1 MKNKSKIISAS
12 LSLMTSM
19 SAVAGLGGLNV
30 QSNLGEPFS
39 ASIVVTGN
47 EAKAVLQS
55 GSVNVMGGNIHG
67 TVVPQGNG
75 NAVIRLR
82 SNSVVNDPIVNFV
95 VSAGNQT
102 RQYTAMV
109 NPAHYRPADA
119 VQRTRRAPATRL
131 KPIAQK
137 PAATAVDTVD
147 TIEAD
152 APHNPTSTMQKTSP
166 RPRYYRVQHG
176 ESVSSIA
183 ARYRPRGMSVQR
195 AIRALIAANPRAFHH
210 GRMYRNVTLY
220 IPSAAQWHAYANTS
234 SERRR
239 AAHRLAAQR
248 PSAPVENTVNQVEN
262 NQHAPTVETPA
273 APQPANTVPVETQAK
288 PVNNATE
295 QQAEPVTQTP
305 ESAPVEPSAPVKQEA
320 PVVTPASEVQAA
332 SNVPG
337 EMVAASDF
345 AAASETSAPAVE
357 EVAPPPAPPAV
368 ETPPPAPVEEEGM
381 DLMQMGLI
389 GGAAALAL
397 GGAAY
402 ALSRRRKPNESGRD
416 ESEDEFEESEEE
428 FEGSAPQEM
437 WVNEE
442 FTLPEDDTYEDSST
456 KSASVHSQITNDEFS
471 LDTFEPEIDV
481 TKPNAVADDEWLVDS
496 QEAQTSSTAH
506 DDFFD
511 ESLFAADTIA
521 PIAPVVDEEVHVAE
535 PAPVAPATV
544 EEESSD
550 DLDWLSEQFGG
561 NETVE
566 EAPVEEAPVEEAS
579 VVEETSF
586 DDFDT
591 DIKPAAEVAESAD
604 TFDLDTPAEE
614 DFAADF
620 ADNVIETPAAVEEP
634 LDFSVLDQTEESFST
649 DLPEVAHDDAL
660 EFDLPSGD
668 ASLDV
673 GVDHSATQFAD
684 LGESHADNTV
694 DLAMDMGFD
703 DLDIAEAPAAP
714 EVPAATPATEADFF
728 TDDLTI
734 DTPAVEPAKD
744 VSALDSVD
752 VETPAVQDA
761 GFVSEAVGMTAPL
774 EAKLEL
780 AKMYLE
786 IDDAVAARETLRELV
801 EESTGDLQQQAQ
813 QLLSELGG

>member
-152 APHNPTSTMQKTSP
+152 APHNPTSAMQKTSP

-239 AAHRLAAQR
+239 ATHRLAAQR
-248 PSAPVENTVNQVEN
+248 PSAPVENTTAQVEN
-262 NQHAPTVETPA
+262 NQPAPTVETPP
-273 APQPANTVPVETQAK
+273 APPPANPVPVETQAK

-295 QQAEPVTQTP
+295 QQAAPVTQTP
-305 ESAPVEPSAPVKQEA
+305 EPAPVEPSVPVKQEA
-320 PVVTPASEVQAA
+320 PVVAPASEVQAA
-332 SNVPG
+332 SNAPG

-345 AAASETSAPAVE
+345 ASASETSAPAVE

-442 FTLPEDDTYEDSST
+442 FTLPEDDTYEDNST
-456 KSASVHSQITNDEFS
+456 KSASVHSQTTNDEFS

-481 TKPNAVADDEWLVDS
+481 AKPNAVADDEWLVDS
-496 QEAQTSSTAH
+496 QETQTSSAAH

-511 ESLFAADTIA
+511 ESLFAADTTA
-521 PIAPVVDEEVHVAE
+521 PSASIVEEEVHVAE
-535 PAPVAPATV
+535 PAPVVPATA

-566 EAPVEEAPVEEAS
+566 EAPVEEAS

-586 DDFDT
+586 DDFNT
-591 DIKPAAEVAESAD
+591 DIKPAAEVAESTD

-649 DLPEVAHDDAL
+649 DLPEVAHEDAL

-684 LGESHADNTV
+684 LGESHADTA

-703 DLDIAEAPAAP
+703 DLDIAEAPAAS

-728 TDDLTI
+728 AD
-734 DTPAVEPAKD
+734 EPVKD

>member
-47 EAKAVLQS
+47 EAQAVLQS

-75 NAVIRLR
+75 NAIIRLR

-152 APHNPTSTMQKTSP
+152 VPHNPTTAMQKTSP

-248 PSAPVENTVNQVEN
+248 PSAPIENTATQVEN
-262 NQHAPTVETPA
+262 NQPAPIVETPP
-273 APQPANTVPVETQAK
+273 APPPANPAPVETQAK

-295 QQAEPVTQTP
+295 QQAAPVTQTP
-305 ESAPVEPSAPVKQEA
+305 EPAPVEPSVPVKQEA
-320 PVVTPASEVQAA
+320 PVVAPASEVQAA
-332 SNVPG
+332 SNAPG

-345 AAASETSAPAVE
+345 ASASETSAPAVE

-368 ETPPPAPVEEEGM
+368 ETSPPAPVEEEGM

-402 ALSRRRKPNESGRD
+402 ALSRRRKSNESGRD

-442 FTLPEDDTYEDSST
+442 FTLPEDDTYEDNST

-496 QEAQTSSTAH
+496 EETQTSSAAH

-511 ESLFAADTIA
+511 ESLFAADTTA
-521 PIAPVVDEEVHVAE
+521 PSAPVVEEEVHVAE
-535 PAPVAPATV
+535 PEPVVPATV

-566 EAPVEEAPVEEAS
+566 EAPVEKAP

-591 DIKPAAEVAESAD
+591 DIKPAAN
-604 TFDLDTPAEE
+604 LDMPAEE
-614 DFAADF
+614 DFTADF

-649 DLPEVAHDDAL
+649 DLPEVAHEDAL

-728 TDDLTI
+728 ADDLTI

-761 GFVSEAVGMTAPL
+761 GFVSEAVGVGMTAPL

>member
-47 EAKAVLQS
+47 EAQAVLQS

-75 NAVIRLR
+75 NAIIRLR

-152 APHNPTSTMQKTSP
+152 VPHNPTTAMQKTSP

-248 PSAPVENTVNQVEN
+248 PSAPIENTATQVEN
-262 NQHAPTVETPA
+262 NQPAPIVETPP
-273 APQPANTVPVETQAK
+273 APPPANPAPVETQAK

-295 QQAEPVTQTP
+295 QQAAPVTQTP
-305 ESAPVEPSAPVKQEA
+305 EPAPVEPSVPVKQEA
-320 PVVTPASEVQAA
+320 PVVAPASEVQAA
-332 SNVPG
+332 SNAPG

-345 AAASETSAPAVE
+345 ASASETSAPAVK

-368 ETPPPAPVEEEGM
+368 ETSPPAPVEEEGM

-442 FTLPEDDTYEDSST
+442 FTLPEDDTYENSST
-456 KSASVHSQITNDEFS
+456 KSASVHSQTTNDEFS

-481 TKPNAVADDEWLVDS
+481 TNPNAVADDEWLVDS

-511 ESLFAADTIA
+511 ESLFAADTTA
-521 PIAPVVDEEVHVAE
+521 PSASVVEEEVHVAE
-535 PAPVAPATV
+535 PAPVVPAAV

-566 EAPVEEAPVEEAS
+566 EAPVEEAPI
-579 VVEETSF
+579 VEETSF

-591 DIKPAAEVAESAD
+591 DIKPAVEVAESTD
-604 TFDLDTPAEE
+604 TFNLDTPAEE

-620 ADNVIETPAAVEEP
+620 TDNVIETPAAVEEP

-660 EFDLPSGD
+660 EFDLPSSD
-668 ASLDV
+668 TSLDV

-684 LGESHADNTV
+684 LGESHADTA

-714 EVPAATPATEADFF
+714 EVPAAAPATEADFF
-728 TDDLTI
+728 ADDLTI
-734 DTPAVEPAKD
+734 DTPAVEPVKD
-744 VSALDSVD
+744 VSALDSA
-752 VETPAVQDA
+752 ETPAVQDA

>member
-1 MKNKSKIISAS
+1 
-12 LSLMTSM
+12 MTSM

-109 NPAHYRPADA
+109 NPAYYRPADA

-152 APHNPTSTMQKTSP
+152 APHNPTSAMQKTSP

-248 PSAPVENTVNQVEN
+248 PSEPVENTTAQVEN
-262 NQHAPTVETPA
+262 NQPAPP
-273 APQPANTVPVETQAK
+273 PANTIPVETQAK

-295 QQAEPVTQTP
+295 QQAAPVTQTP
-305 ESAPVEPSAPVKQEA
+305 EPAPVEPSVPVKPET
-320 PVVTPASEVQAA
+320 PVATPASEVQAA

-357 EVAPPPAPPAV
+357 EVSPPPAPPAV

-402 ALSRRRKPNESGRD
+402 ALSRRRKPNESSRD

-456 KSASVHSQITNDEFS
+456 KSASVHSQTTNDEFS

-481 TKPNAVADDEWLVDS
+481 TKPNTVADDEWLVDS
-496 QEAQTSSTAH
+496 QEMQTSNATH

-511 ESLFAADTIA
+511 ESLFAADTTA
-521 PIAPVVDEEVHVAE
+521 PSAPVVEEEVHVAE
-535 PAPVAPATV
+535 PAPVVPAV

-566 EAPVEEAPVEEAS
+566 EAPV
-579 VVEETSF
+579 VEETSF

-591 DIKPAAEVAESAD
+591 DIKPVAEVAES
-604 TFDLDTPAEE
+604 TESFDLDTPAEE
-614 DFAADF
+614 DFTADF

-649 DLPEVAHDDAL
+649 DLPEVAHEDAL

-684 LGESHADNTV
+684 LGESHADTA

-703 DLDIAEAPAAP
+703 NLDIAEAPAAP

-728 TDDLTI
+728 ADDLTI
-734 DTPAVEPAKD
+734 DAPAVEPAKD
-744 VSALDSVD
+744 VSALDS

-801 EESTGDLQQQAQ
+801 DESTGDLQQQAQ

>member
-1 MKNKSKIISAS
+1 
-12 LSLMTSM
+12 MTSM

-47 EAKAVLQS
+47 EAQAVLQS

-75 NAVIRLR
+75 NAIIRLR

-152 APHNPTSTMQKTSP
+152 VPHNPTTAMQKTSP

-248 PSAPVENTVNQVEN
+248 PSAPIENTATQVEN
-262 NQHAPTVETPA
+262 NQPAPIVETPP
-273 APQPANTVPVETQAK
+273 APPPANPAPVETQAK

-295 QQAEPVTQTP
+295 QQAAPVTQTP
-305 ESAPVEPSAPVKQEA
+305 EPAPVEPSVPVKQEA
-320 PVVTPASEVQAA
+320 PVVAPASEVQAA
-332 SNVPG
+332 SNAPG

-345 AAASETSAPAVE
+345 ASASETSAPAVK

-368 ETPPPAPVEEEGM
+368 ETSPPAPVEEEGM

-442 FTLPEDDTYEDSST
+442 FTLPEDDTYENSST
-456 KSASVHSQITNDEFS
+456 KSASVHSQTTNDEFS

-481 TKPNAVADDEWLVDS
+481 TNPNAVADDEWLVDS

-511 ESLFAADTIA
+511 ESLFAADTTA
-521 PIAPVVDEEVHVAE
+521 PSASVVEEEVHVAE
-535 PAPVAPATV
+535 PAPVVPAAV

-566 EAPVEEAPVEEAS
+566 EAPVEEAPI
-579 VVEETSF
+579 VEETSF

-591 DIKPAAEVAESAD
+591 DIKPAVEVAESTD
-604 TFDLDTPAEE
+604 TFNLDTPAEE

-620 ADNVIETPAAVEEP
+620 TDNVIETPAAVEEP

-660 EFDLPSGD
+660 EFDLPSSD
-668 ASLDV
+668 TSLDV

-684 LGESHADNTV
+684 LGESHADTA

-714 EVPAATPATEADFF
+714 EVPAAAPATEADFF
-728 TDDLTI
+728 ADDLTI
-734 DTPAVEPAKD
+734 DTPAVEPVKD
-744 VSALDSVD
+744 VSALDSA
-752 VETPAVQDA
+752 ETPAVQDA

>member
-39 ASIVVTGN
+39 ASIAVTGN

-248 PSAPVENTVNQVEN
+248 PSAPIENTATQVEN
-262 NQHAPTVETPA
+262 NQPAPIVETPP
-273 APQPANTVPVETQAK
+273 APPPANPAPVETQAK

-295 QQAEPVTQTP
+295 QQAAPVTQTP
-305 ESAPVEPSAPVKQEA
+305 EPAPVEPSVPVKQEA
-320 PVVTPASEVQAA
+320 PVVAPASEVQAA
-332 SNVPG
+332 SNAPG

-345 AAASETSAPAVE
+345 ASASETSAPAVE

-456 KSASVHSQITNDEFS
+456 KSASVHSQTTNDEFS

-496 QEAQTSSTAH
+496 QETQTSSAAH

-511 ESLFAADTIA
+511 ESLFAADTTA
-521 PIAPVVDEEVHVAE
+521 PSAPVVEEEVHVTE
-535 PAPVAPATV
+535 PAPVVSGV

-566 EAPVEEAPVEEAS
+566 EAPVEKVS
-579 VVEETSF
+579 VIEETSF

-614 DFAADF
+614 DFTADF

-660 EFDLPSGD
+660 EFDLPSSD
-668 ASLDV
+668 TSLDV

-684 LGESHADNTV
+684 LGESHADTA

-714 EVPAATPATEADFF
+714 EVPAATPVTKADFF
-728 TDDLTI
+728 ADDLTI

-813 QLLSELGG
+813 QLLSEIGG

>member
-55 GSVNVMGGNIHG
+55 GSVNVTGGNIHG

-119 VQRTRRAPATRL
+119 AQLTRRAPATRL

-248 PSAPVENTVNQVEN
+248 SSAPVKNTTAQVEN
-262 NQHAPTVETPA
+262 NQPAPTVETPP
-273 APQPANTVPVETQAK
+273 APPPANPAPVETQAK

-295 QQAEPVTQTP
+295 QQAAPVTQAP
-305 ESAPVEPSAPVKQEA
+305 EPAPVEPSVPVKPET
-320 PVVTPASEVQAA
+320 PVVAPASEVQAA

-345 AAASETSAPAVE
+345 GAASETSAPAVE

-402 ALSRRRKPNESGRD
+402 ALSRRRKPNESGRG

-456 KSASVHSQITNDEFS
+456 KSVSVHSQTTNDEFS

-481 TKPNAVADDEWLVDS
+481 TKPNVVADDEWLVDS
-496 QEAQTSSTAH
+496 QETQTSSAAH

-511 ESLFAADTIA
+511 ESLFAADTTA
-521 PIAPVVDEEVHVAE
+521 PSAPVVEEEVHVAE
-535 PAPVAPATV
+535 PAPVVSATI

-566 EAPVEEAPVEEAS
+566 EAPVVK
-579 VVEETSF
+579 ETSF

-620 ADNVIETPAAVEEP
+620 ADNVIEPPAAVEEP

-684 LGESHADNTV
+684 LVESHADTAN
-694 DLAMDMGFD
+694 LAMDMGFD
-703 DLDIAEAPAAP
+703 DLDIAEAPAIP

-728 TDDLTI
+728 ADDLTI
-734 DTPAVEPAKD
+734 DTPAVEPVKD

>member
-1 MKNKSKIISAS
+1 
-12 LSLMTSM
+12 MTSM
-19 SAVAGLGGLNV
+19 SAMAGLGGLNV

-47 EAKAVLQS
+47 EAQAILQS
-55 GSVNVMGGNIHG
+55 GSVNVTGGNIHG

-119 VQRTRRAPATRL
+119 VQSNRRAPATRL

-137 PAATAVDTVD
+137 PAATSVETTD

-152 APHNPTSTMQKTSP
+152 TSLHHTSTMQKTSP

-183 ARYRPRGMSVQR
+183 ARYRPRGMSMQR
-195 AIRALIAANPRAFHH
+195 AVRALIAANPRAFHH

-239 AAHRLAAQR
+239 ATHRLAAQR
-248 PSAPVENTVNQVEN
+248 PSAPVENTTAKVEN
-262 NQHAPTVETPA
+262 NQPAPP
-273 APQPANTVPVETQAK
+273 PANTVPVETQAK
-288 PVNNATE
+288 PVNNTTE
-295 QQAEPVTQTP
+295 QQAAPVTQTP
-305 ESAPVEPSAPVKQEA
+305 EPAPVEPSVPVKPET
-320 PVVTPASEVQAA
+320 PVATPASEVQAA
-332 SNVPG
+332 SNAPG

-357 EVAPPPAPPAV
+357 EVAPPPAPPTV

-402 ALSRRRKPNESGRD
+402 VLSRRRKPNESSRD

-456 KSASVHSQITNDEFS
+456 KSASVHSQTTNDEFS

-496 QEAQTSSTAH
+496 QETQTSSAAH

-511 ESLFAADTIA
+511 ESLFAADTTA
-521 PIAPVVDEEVHVAE
+521 PSAPVVEEEVHVAD
-535 PAPVAPATV
+535 PVPVVSATI

-561 NETVE
+561 NETFE
-566 EAPVEEAPVEEAS
+566 EAPVEKAS

-604 TFDLDTPAEE
+604 TFGLDTPVEE
-614 DFAADF
+614 DFTADF

-649 DLPEVAHDDAL
+649 DLPEVAHEDAL

-673 GVDHSATQFAD
+673 G
-684 LGESHADNTV
+684 ESHADTA

-703 DLDIAEAPAAP
+703 DLDIAEAPTAL
-714 EVPAATPATEADFF
+714 EVPAATPAAEADFF
-728 TDDLTI
+728 ADDLTI
-734 DTPAVEPAKD
+734 NAPTVEPAKD
-744 VSALDSVD
+744 VSALDS

>member
-55 GSVNVMGGNIHG
+55 GSVNVTGSNIHG

-109 NPAHYRPADA
+109 NPAYYRPADA

-137 PAATAVDTVD
+137 PAATAADTVD

-183 ARYRPRGMSVQR
+183 ARYRPRGMSMQR
-195 AIRALIAANPRAFHH
+195 AVRALIAANPRAFHH

-248 PSAPVENTVNQVEN
+248 PSAPVENTTAQVEN
-262 NQHAPTVETPA
+262 NQPAPTVETPP
-273 APQPANTVPVETQAK
+273 APPPANTVPVETQAK

-295 QQAEPVTQTP
+295 QQAAPVTQTP
-305 ESAPVEPSAPVKQEA
+305 EPAPVEPSVPVKPET
-320 PVVTPASEVQAA
+320 PVVAPASEVQAA
-332 SNVPG
+332 SNAPG
-337 EMVAASDF
+337 KMVAASDF
-345 AAASETSAPAVE
+345 AAASETSAPVVE

-402 ALSRRRKPNESGRD
+402 ALIRRRKPNESGRD
-416 ESEDEFEESEEE
+416 ESEDEFEESE
-428 FEGSAPQEM
+428 GGASQEM

-442 FTLPEDDTYEDSST
+442 FTLPEDDTYEDSSAN
-456 KSASVHSQITNDEFS
+456 SASVHSQTTNDEFS

-496 QEAQTSSTAH
+496 QETKTSSAAH

-511 ESLFAADTIA
+511 ESLFAADTTA
-521 PIAPVVDEEVHVAE
+521 PNAPVVEEEVHIVE
-535 PAPVAPATV
+535 PAPAVSAAV

-566 EAPVEEAPVEEAS
+566 EAPV
-579 VVEETSF
+579 VEETSF
-586 DDFDT
+586 DDFGT

-604 TFDLDTPAEE
+604 TFGLDTPAEE
-614 DFAADF
+614 DFTADF

-649 DLPEVAHDDAL
+649 DLPEVAYEDAL

-684 LGESHADNTV
+684 LGESHTDTA

-703 DLDIAEAPAAP
+703 NLDIAEATAAP

-728 TDDLTI
+728 ADDLTI
-734 DTPAVEPAKD
+734 DAPAVEPAKD
-744 VSALDSVD
+744 VSASDS
-752 VETPAVQDA
+752 VETPAVQDT

-786 IDDAVAARETLRELV
+786 IDDAVAARETLRELID
-801 EESTGDLQQQAQ
+801 ESNGDLKQQAQ

>member
-47 EAKAVLQS
+47 EAQAVLQS
-55 GSVNVMGGNIHG
+55 GSVNVTGSNIHG

-109 NPAHYRPADA
+109 NPAYYRPADA

-137 PAATAVDTVD
+137 PAATAADTVD

-183 ARYRPRGMSVQR
+183 ARYRPRGMSMQR
-195 AIRALIAANPRAFHH
+195 AVRALIAANPRAFHH

-248 PSAPVENTVNQVEN
+248 PSAPVENTTAQVEN
-262 NQHAPTVETPA
+262 NQPAPTVETPP
-273 APQPANTVPVETQAK
+273 APPPANTVPVETQAK

-295 QQAEPVTQTP
+295 QQAAPVTQTP
-305 ESAPVEPSAPVKQEA
+305 EPAPVEPSVPVKPET
-320 PVVTPASEVQAA
+320 PVVAPASEVQAA
-332 SNVPG
+332 SNAPG
-337 EMVAASDF
+337 KMVAASDF
-345 AAASETSAPAVE
+345 AAASETSAPVVE

-402 ALSRRRKPNESGRD
+402 ALIRRRKPNESGRD
-416 ESEDEFEESEEE
+416 ESEDEFEESE
-428 FEGSAPQEM
+428 GGASQEM

-442 FTLPEDDTYEDSST
+442 FTLPEDDTYEDSSAN
-456 KSASVHSQITNDEFS
+456 SASVHSQTTNDEFS

-496 QEAQTSSTAH
+496 QETKTSSAAH

-511 ESLFAADTIA
+511 ESLFAADTTA

-535 PAPVAPATV
+535 PAPVVPATI

-566 EAPVEEAPVEEAS
+566 EAPV
-579 VVEETSF
+579 VEETSF
-586 DDFDT
+586 DDFGT

-604 TFDLDTPAEE
+604 TFGLDTPAEE
-614 DFAADF
+614 DFTADF

-649 DLPEVAHDDAL
+649 DLPEVAYEDAL
-660 EFDLPSGD
+660 EFDLPSDD

-684 LGESHADNTV
+684 LGESHTDTA

-703 DLDIAEAPAAP
+703 NLDIAEATAAP

-728 TDDLTI
+728 ADDLTI
-734 DTPAVEPAKD
+734 DAPAVEPAKD
-744 VSALDSVD
+744 VSALDSA
-752 VETPAVQDA
+752 ETPAVQDA

>member
-47 EAKAVLQS
+47 EAQAILQS
-55 GSVNVMGGNIHG
+55 GSVNVTGGNIHG

-131 KPIAQK
+131 RPIAQK

-262 NQHAPTVETPA
+262 NQPAPTVETPP
-273 APQPANTVPVETQAK
+273 APPPANPAPVETQAK

-295 QQAEPVTQTP
+295 QPAAPVNQTP
-305 ESAPVEPSAPVKQEA
+305 EPAPVEPSVPVKPEA
-320 PVVTPASEVQAA
+320 PVVAPASEVQAA

-402 ALSRRRKPNESGRD
+402 ALSRRRKPNESGRG

-456 KSASVHSQITNDEFS
+456 KSVSVHSQTTNDEFS

-496 QEAQTSSTAH
+496 QETQTSSAAH

-511 ESLFAADTIA
+511 ESLFAADTTAPSA
-521 PIAPVVDEEVHVAE
+521 PIVEEEVHVAE
-535 PAPVAPATV
+535 PAPVVPTTV

-566 EAPVEEAPVEEAS
+566 EAPVKEAS

-614 DFAADF
+614 DFTANF

-649 DLPEVAHDDAL
+649 DLPEVAHEDAL
-660 EFDLPSGD
+660 EFDLPSSD

-673 GVDHSATQFAD
+673 GVDHSVTQFAD
-684 LGESHADNTV
+684 LGETHADTA

-714 EVPAATPATEADFF
+714 EVPAAAPATEADFF
-728 TDDLTI
+728 ADDLTI
-734 DTPAVEPAKD
+734 DTPAVEPVKD
-744 VSALDSVD
+744 VSALDSA
-752 VETPAVQDA
+752 ETPDVQDA

>member
-1 MKNKSKIISAS
+1 
-12 LSLMTSM
+12 MTSM

-47 EAKAVLQS
+47 EAQAVLQS

-75 NAVIRLR
+75 NAIIRLR

-152 APHNPTSTMQKTSP
+152 VPHNPTTAMQKTSP

-248 PSAPVENTVNQVEN
+248 PSAPIENTATQVEN
-262 NQHAPTVETPA
+262 NQPAPIVETPP
-273 APQPANTVPVETQAK
+273 APPPANPAPVETQAK

-295 QQAEPVTQTP
+295 QQAAPVTQTP
-305 ESAPVEPSAPVKQEA
+305 EPAPVEPSVPVKQEA
-320 PVVTPASEVQAA
+320 PVVAPASEVQAA
-332 SNVPG
+332 SNAPG

-345 AAASETSAPAVE
+345 ASASETSAPAVE

-368 ETPPPAPVEEEGM
+368 ETSPPAPVEEEGM

-402 ALSRRRKPNESGRD
+402 ALSRRRKPNENGRD

-456 KSASVHSQITNDEFS
+456 KSASVHSQTTNDEFS

-496 QEAQTSSTAH
+496 QETQTSSAAH

-511 ESLFAADTIA
+511 ESLFAADTTA
-521 PIAPVVDEEVHVAE
+521 PIAPVVEQEVHVAE
-535 PAPVAPATV
+535 PAPVVSAAV

-566 EAPVEEAPVEEAS
+566 EAPVEKAPI
-579 VVEETSF
+579 VEETSF

-614 DFAADF
+614 DFTADF
-620 ADNVIETPAAVEEP
+620 ADNVIETPAVVEEP
-634 LDFSVLDQTEESFST
+634 LDFSVLDQAEESFST
-649 DLPEVAHDDAL
+649 DLPEVAHEDAL
-660 EFDLPSGD
+660 EFDLPSSD

-684 LGESHADNTV
+684 LGESHADTA

-714 EVPAATPATEADFF
+714 EVPAATPTTEADFF
-728 TDDLTI
+728 ADDLTI

-744 VSALDSVD
+744 VSALDSID

>member
-55 GSVNVMGGNIHG
+55 GSVNVTGGNIHG

-119 VQRTRRAPATRL
+119 TQSNRRAPATRL

-137 PAATAVDTVD
+137 PAATSVETTD

-152 APHNPTSTMQKTSP
+152 TSHHHTSTMQKTSP

-183 ARYRPRGMSVQR
+183 ARYRPRGMSMQR
-195 AIRALIAANPRAFHH
+195 AVRALIAANPRAFHH

-248 PSAPVENTVNQVEN
+248 PTAPIENTAAPVENNQP
-262 NQHAPTVETPA
+262 APAVETPVAPPAPNA
-273 APQPANTVPVETQAK
+273 APVEAPAK
-288 PVNNATE
+288 PVVDSSAE
-295 QQAEPVTQTP
+295 QPKAPVDSVPTT
-305 ESAPVEPSAPVKQEA
+305 APVEPSAPVKQEVPA
-320 PVVTPASEVQAA
+320 VAPASEVQAA
-332 SNVPG
+332 SAVPG

-345 AAASETSAPAVE
+345 AMASETSAPVVE

-368 ETPPPAPVEEEGM
+368 ETPPPAAVEEEGM

-402 ALSRRRKPNESGRD
+402 ALSRRRKPNESDRD

-456 KSASVHSQITNDEFS
+456 NSASVHSQTTNDEFS

-481 TKPNAVADDEWLVDS
+481 NKPNAVADDEWLVDS
-496 QEAQTSSTAH
+496 QETQTNNAAH

-511 ESLFAADTIA
+511 ESLFAADTTA
-521 PIAPVVDEEVHVAE
+521 PSAPVVEEEVHVAE
-535 PAPVAPATV
+535 PAPVVSAAV

-566 EAPVEEAPVEEAS
+566 EAPV
-579 VVEETSF
+579 VEETSF

-591 DIKPAAEVAESAD
+591 DIKPAVEVTESAD
-604 TFDLDTPAEE
+604 TFDLDTPVEE
-614 DFAADF
+614 DFTADF

-649 DLPEVAHDDAL
+649 DLPEVAHEDTL

-684 LGESHADNTV
+684 LGESHANTA
-694 DLAMDMGFD
+694 DLTMDMGFD
-703 DLDIAEAPAAP
+703 NLDIAEAPAAP

-728 TDDLTI
+728 ADDLTI
-734 DTPAVEPAKD
+734 DAPAVEPAKN
-744 VSALDSVD
+744 VSALDS

-786 IDDAVAARETLRELV
+786 IDDAVAARETLRELID
-801 EESTGDLQQQAQ
+801 ESNGDLKQQAQ

>member
-47 EAKAVLQS
+47 EAQAVLQS
-55 GSVNVMGGNIHG
+55 GSVNVTGGNIHG

-152 APHNPTSTMQKTSP
+152 APHNPTSAMQKTSP

-262 NQHAPTVETPA
+262 NQPAPTVETPP
-273 APQPANTVPVETQAK
+273 APPPANTVPVETQAK

-295 QQAEPVTQTP
+295 QQAAPVNQTP
-305 ESAPVEPSAPVKQEA
+305 EPAPVEPSVPVKPET
-320 PVVTPASEVQAA
+320 PVVAPASEVQAA

-345 AAASETSAPAVE
+345 ASASETSAPAVE

-428 FEGSAPQEM
+428 FEGSASQEM

-456 KSASVHSQITNDEFS
+456 KSASAHSQTTNDEFS

-496 QEAQTSSTAH
+496 QETQTSSAAH

-511 ESLFAADTIA
+511 ESLFAADTTA

-566 EAPVEEAPVEEAS
+566 EAPV
-579 VVEETSF
+579 VEETSF

-591 DIKPAAEVAESAD
+591 DIKPAVEVAESVS

-614 DFAADF
+614 DFTADF

-649 DLPEVAHDDAL
+649 DLPEVAHEDAL

-673 GVDHSATQFAD
+673 GVDHSVTQFAD
-684 LGESHADNTV
+684 LGETHADTA
-694 DLAMDMGFD
+694 DLAMDMDFD
-703 DLDIAEAPAAP
+703 NLDIAEAPAAP
-714 EVPAATPATEADFF
+714 EVSAATPATEADFF
-728 TDDLTI
+728 ADDLTI

-744 VSALDSVD
+744 VSDLNS

>member
-47 EAKAVLQS
+47 EAQAILQS
-55 GSVNVMGGNIHG
+55 GSVNVTGGNIHG

-95 VSAGNQT
+95 VSAGNET

-131 KPIAQK
+131 RPIAQK

-262 NQHAPTVETPA
+262 NQPAPTVETPP
-273 APQPANTVPVETQAK
+273 APPPANPAPVETQAK

-295 QQAEPVTQTP
+295 QPAAPVNQTP
-305 ESAPVEPSAPVKQEA
+305 EPAPVEPSVPVKPEA
-320 PVVTPASEVQAA
+320 PVVAPASEVQAA

-402 ALSRRRKPNESGRD
+402 ALSRRRKPNESGRG

-456 KSASVHSQITNDEFS
+456 KSVSVHSQTTNDEFS

-496 QEAQTSSTAH
+496 QETQTSSAAH

-511 ESLFAADTIA
+511 ESLFAADTTAPSA
-521 PIAPVVDEEVHVAE
+521 PIVEEEVHVAE
-535 PAPVAPATV
+535 PAPVVPTTV

-566 EAPVEEAPVEEAS
+566 EAPVKEAS

-614 DFAADF
+614 DFTANF

-649 DLPEVAHDDAL
+649 DLPEVAHEDAL
-660 EFDLPSGD
+660 EFDLPSSD

-673 GVDHSATQFAD
+673 GVDHSVTQFAD
-684 LGESHADNTV
+684 LGETHADTA

-714 EVPAATPATEADFF
+714 EVPAAAPATEADFF
-728 TDDLTI
+728 ADDLTI
-734 DTPAVEPAKD
+734 DTPAVEPVKD
-744 VSALDSVD
+744 VSALDSA
-752 VETPAVQDA
+752 ETPDVQDA

>member
-55 GSVNVMGGNIHG
+55 GSVNVTGGNIHG

-137 PAATAVDTVD
+137 PSATAVDTAD

-152 APHNPTSTMQKTSP
+152 APHNPTSAMQKTSP

-248 PSAPVENTVNQVEN
+248 PSAPVENTTAQVEN
-262 NQHAPTVETPA
+262 NQPAPTVETPP
-273 APQPANTVPVETQAK
+273 APPPANTVPVETQAK

-295 QQAEPVTQTP
+295 QQAAPVTQTP

-416 ESEDEFEESEEE
+416 ESENEFEESEEE

-442 FTLPEDDTYEDSST
+442 FTLPEDDIYEDSST
-456 KSASVHSQITNDEFS
+456 KSASVHSQTTNDEFS

-496 QEAQTSSTAH
+496 QETQTSSAAH

-511 ESLFAADTIA
+511 ESLFAADTTA

-535 PAPVAPATV
+535 PAPVATATV
-544 EEESSD
+544 EEESND

-566 EAPVEEAPVEEAS
+566 EAPVEKAPI
-579 VVEETSF
+579 VEETSF

-614 DFAADF
+614 DFTADF

-649 DLPEVAHDDAL
+649 DLPEVAHEDAL

-684 LGESHADNTV
+684 LGETHADTA
-694 DLAMDMGFD
+694 DLAMDMDFD
-703 DLDIAEAPAAP
+703 NLDIAEAPAAP
-714 EVPAATPATEADFF
+714 EVPAATPTTEADFF
-728 TDDLTI
+728 ADDLTI
-734 DTPAVEPAKD
+734 DTPTVEPAKD
-744 VSALDSVD
+744 VSALDSID

>member
-1 MKNKSKIISAS
+1 
-12 LSLMTSM
+12 
-19 SAVAGLGGLNV
+19 
-30 QSNLGEPFS
+30 
-39 ASIVVTGN
+39 
-47 EAKAVLQS
+47 
-55 GSVNVMGGNIHG
+55 
-67 TVVPQGNG
+67 
-75 NAVIRLR
+75 
-82 SNSVVNDPIVNFV
+82 
-95 VSAGNQT
+95 
-102 RQYTAMV
+102 
-109 NPAHYRPADA
+109 
-119 VQRTRRAPATRL
+119 
-131 KPIAQK
+131 
-137 PAATAVDTVD
+137 
-147 TIEAD
+147 
-152 APHNPTSTMQKTSP
+152 MQKTSP

-183 ARYRPRGMSVQR
+183 ARYRPRGMSMQR
-195 AIRALIAANPRAFHH
+195 AVRALIAANPRAFHH

-248 PSAPVENTVNQVEN
+248 PATPIENTAAPVENNQP
-262 NQHAPTVETPA
+262 APTVETPV
-273 APQPANTVPVETQAK
+273 APPPANPAPVETQAK

-295 QQAEPVTQTP
+295 QQAAPVTQTP
-305 ESAPVEPSAPVKQEA
+305 KPAPVEPSVPVKPET
-320 PVVTPASEVQAA
+320 PVVAPASEVQAA

-345 AAASETSAPAVE
+345 AAASVTSAPAVE

-402 ALSRRRKPNESGRD
+402 ALSRRRKPNESGRG

-456 KSASVHSQITNDEFS
+456 EDSSTKSASVHSQTTNDEFS

-496 QEAQTSSTAH
+496 QETQTSSAAH

-511 ESLFAADTIA
+511 ESLFAADTTV
-521 PIAPVVDEEVHVAE
+521 PSAPVVEEEVHVAE
-535 PAPVAPATV
+535 PAPVVSATV

-566 EAPVEEAPVEEAS
+566 EAPVVK
-579 VVEETSF
+579 ETSF

-604 TFDLDTPAEE
+604 TFGLDTPAEG
-614 DFAADF
+614 DFTADF

-649 DLPEVAHDDAL
+649 DLPEVAHEDAL

-684 LGESHADNTV
+684 LGESHADTA

-728 TDDLTI
+728 ADDLTI
-734 DTPAVEPAKD
+734 DAPAVEPAKD
-744 VSALDSVD
+744 VSALDSV
-752 VETPAVQDA
+752 ETPAAQDA

>member
-1 MKNKSKIISAS
+1 
-12 LSLMTSM
+12 MTSM

-295 QQAEPVTQTP
+295 QQAAPVTQTP

-566 EAPVEEAPVEEAS
+566 EAPVEEAS

-634 LDFSVLDQTEESFST
+634 LNFSVLDQTEESFST

>member
-47 EAKAVLQS
+47 EAQAVLQS
-55 GSVNVMGGNIHG
+55 GSVNVTGGNIHG

-137 PAATAVDTVD
+137 PAATAADTVD
-147 TIEAD
+147 TIEVD
-152 APHNPTSTMQKTSP
+152 APHNPTSAMQKTSP

-210 GRMYRNVTLY
+210 GRMYHNVTLY

-248 PSAPVENTVNQVEN
+248 SSAPVENTVNQVEN
-262 NQHAPTVETPA
+262 NQPAPTVETPA
-273 APQPANTVPVETQAK
+273 NPAPAETQAK

-295 QQAEPVTQTP
+295 QQAAPVTQTP
-305 ESAPVEPSAPVKQEA
+305 EPVPVEPSAPVKPET
-320 PVVTPASEVQAA
+320 PVVAPASEVQAA

-337 EMVAASDF
+337 EMV
-345 AAASETSAPAVE
+345 AASETSAPAVE

-368 ETPPPAPVEEEGM
+368 ETPPAPVEEEGM

-389 GGAAALAL
+389 GGAAALVL

-402 ALSRRRKPNESGRD
+402 ALSRRRKPNESVRD
-416 ESEDEFEESEEE
+416 ESEDEFEESE
-428 FEGSAPQEM
+428 GGASQEM

-456 KSASVHSQITNDEFS
+456 KSASVHSQATSNEFS

-496 QEAQTSSTAH
+496 QETKTSSAAH

-511 ESLFAADTIA
+511 ESLFAADTTA
-521 PIAPVVDEEVHVAE
+521 PSASVVSA
-535 PAPVAPATV
+535 AV

-566 EAPVEEAPVEEAS
+566 EAPV
-579 VVEETSF
+579 VEETSF
-586 DDFDT
+586 DNFNT
-591 DIKPAAEVAESAD
+591 DIKPAVEVAESAS

-614 DFAADF
+614 DFTADF

-649 DLPEVAHDDAL
+649 DLPEVAYEDAL
-660 EFDLPSGD
+660 EFDLPSSD

-684 LGESHADNTV
+684 LGESHADTV

-728 TDDLTI
+728 ADDLTI
-734 DTPAVEPAKD
+734 DAPAVEPAKD
-744 VSALDSVD
+744 VSALDSV
-752 VETPAVQDA
+752 ETPAAQDA

>member
-1 MKNKSKIISAS
+1 
-12 LSLMTSM
+12 MTSM

-47 EAKAVLQS
+47 EAQAVLQS

-75 NAVIRLR
+75 NAIIRLR

-152 APHNPTSTMQKTSP
+152 VPHNPTTAMQKTSP

-248 PSAPVENTVNQVEN
+248 PSAPIENTATQVEN
-262 NQHAPTVETPA
+262 NQPAPIVETPP
-273 APQPANTVPVETQAK
+273 APPPANPAPVETQAK

-295 QQAEPVTQTP
+295 QQAAPVTQTP
-305 ESAPVEPSAPVKQEA
+305 EPAPVEPSVPVKQEA
-320 PVVTPASEVQAA
+320 PVVAPASEVQAA
-332 SNVPG
+332 SNAPG

-345 AAASETSAPAVE
+345 ASASETSAPAVE

-368 ETPPPAPVEEEGM
+368 ETSPPAPVEEEGM

-442 FTLPEDDTYEDSST
+442 FTLPEDDTYENSST
-456 KSASVHSQITNDEFS
+456 KSASVHSQTTNDEFS

-481 TKPNAVADDEWLVDS
+481 TNPNAVADDEWLVDS

-511 ESLFAADTIA
+511 ESLFAADTTA
-521 PIAPVVDEEVHVAE
+521 PSASVVEEEVHVAE
-535 PAPVAPATV
+535 PAPVVPAAV

-566 EAPVEEAPVEEAS
+566 EAPVEEAPI
-579 VVEETSF
+579 VEETSF

-591 DIKPAAEVAESAD
+591 DIKPAVEVAESTD
-604 TFDLDTPAEE
+604 TFNLDTPAEE

-649 DLPEVAHDDAL
+649 DLPEVAHEDAL

-673 GVDHSATQFAD
+673 GVDHSVTQFAD
-684 LGESHADNTV
+684 LGETHADTA
-694 DLAMDMGFD
+694 DLAMDMDFD
-703 DLDIAEAPAAP
+703 NLDIAEAPAAP
-714 EVPAATPATEADFF
+714 EVSAATPATEADFF
-728 TDDLTI
+728 ADDLTI

-744 VSALDSVD
+744 VSDLNS

-801 EESTGDLQQQAQ
+801 EESTGNLQQQAQ

>member
-295 QQAEPVTQTP
+295 QQAAPVTQTP

-566 EAPVEEAPVEEAS
+566 EAPVEEAS

-634 LDFSVLDQTEESFST
+634 LNFSVLDQTEESFST

>member
-1 MKNKSKIISAS
+1 
-12 LSLMTSM
+12 
-19 SAVAGLGGLNV
+19 
-30 QSNLGEPFS
+30 
-39 ASIVVTGN
+39 
-47 EAKAVLQS
+47 
-55 GSVNVMGGNIHG
+55 
-67 TVVPQGNG
+67 
-75 NAVIRLR
+75 
-82 SNSVVNDPIVNFV
+82 
-95 VSAGNQT
+95 
-102 RQYTAMV
+102 
-109 NPAHYRPADA
+109 
-119 VQRTRRAPATRL
+119 
-131 KPIAQK
+131 
-137 PAATAVDTVD
+137 
-147 TIEAD
+147 
-152 APHNPTSTMQKTSP
+152 
-166 RPRYYRVQHG
+166 
-176 ESVSSIA
+176 
-183 ARYRPRGMSVQR
+183 
-195 AIRALIAANPRAFHH
+195 
-210 GRMYRNVTLY
+210 
-220 IPSAAQWHAYANTS
+220 
-234 SERRR
+234 
-239 AAHRLAAQR
+239 
-248 PSAPVENTVNQVEN
+248 
-262 NQHAPTVETPA
+262 
-273 APQPANTVPVETQAK
+273 
-288 PVNNATE
+288 
-295 QQAEPVTQTP
+295 
-305 ESAPVEPSAPVKQEA
+305 
-320 PVVTPASEVQAA
+320 
-332 SNVPG
+332 
-337 EMVAASDF
+337 
-345 AAASETSAPAVE
+345 
-357 EVAPPPAPPAV
+357 
-368 ETPPPAPVEEEGM
+368 
-381 DLMQMGLI
+381 MQMGLI

-402 ALSRRRKPNESGRD
+402 ALSRRRKPNESSRD
-416 ESEDEFEESEEE
+416 ESEDKFEESEEE

-456 KSASVHSQITNDEFS
+456 NSASVHSQTTNDEFS
-471 LDTFEPEIDV
+471 LDTFEPEIDL

-496 QEAQTSSTAH
+496 QETQTSSAAH
-506 DDFFD
+506 DDFCD
-511 ESLFAADTIA
+511 ESLFAADTTA
-521 PIAPVVDEEVHVAE
+521 PSAPVVSEEVHVAD
-535 PAPVAPATV
+535 PAPVVSATV

-566 EAPVEEAPVEEAS
+566 EAPV
-579 VVEETSF
+579 VEETSF

-591 DIKPAAEVAESAD
+591 DVKPAAEVAESAD

-649 DLPEVAHDDAL
+649 DLPEVAHEDAL
-660 EFDLPSGD
+660 EFDLPSSD

-728 TDDLTI
+728 ADDLTI

-752 VETPAVQDA
+752 VETLAVQDA

>member
-47 EAKAVLQS
+47 EAQAVLQS
-55 GSVNVMGGNIHG
+55 GSVNVTGGNIHG

-210 GRMYRNVTLY
+210 GRMYRNVILY

-248 PSAPVENTVNQVEN
+248 PSAPVENTTAQVEN
-262 NQHAPTVETPA
+262 NQPAPP
-273 APQPANTVPVETQAK
+273 PANTVPVETQAK

-295 QQAEPVTQTP
+295 QQAAPVTQTP
-305 ESAPVEPSAPVKQEA
+305 EPAPVEPSAPVKPGT
-320 PVVTPASEVQAA
+320 PVVAPASEVQAA

-337 EMVAASDF
+337 EMVAASDL

-456 KSASVHSQITNDEFS
+456 KSASVYSQTTNDEFS

-496 QEAQTSSTAH
+496 QEAQTSSAAH

-511 ESLFAADTIA
+511 ESLFAADTTASGA
-521 PIAPVVDEEVHVAE
+521 PIVEEEVHVAE

-544 EEESSD
+544 KEESSD

-566 EAPVEEAPVEEAS
+566 EAPVEKAPI
-579 VVEETSF
+579 VEETSF

-614 DFAADF
+614 DFTADF

-634 LDFSVLDQTEESFST
+634 LDSSVLDQTEESFST
-649 DLPEVAHDDAL
+649 DLPEVEHEDAL

-728 TDDLTI
+728 ADDLTI

>member
-566 EAPVEEAPVEEAS
+566 EAPVEEAS

>member
-55 GSVNVMGGNIHG
+55 GSVNVTGGNIHG

-137 PAATAVDTVD
+137 PAATAADTVD

-248 PSAPVENTVNQVEN
+248 PSEPVENTTAQVEN
-262 NQHAPTVETPA
+262 NQPAPTVETPV
-273 APQPANTVPVETQAK
+273 APPPANPAPVETQAK

-295 QQAEPVTQTP
+295 QQAAPVTQTP
-305 ESAPVEPSAPVKQEA
+305 EPAPVEPSVPVKPET
-320 PVVTPASEVQAA
+320 PVATPASEVQAA

-368 ETPPPAPVEEEGM
+368 ETPPPAPMEEEGM
-381 DLMQMGLI
+381 DLLQMGLI

-402 ALSRRRKPNESGRD
+402 ALSRRRKPNESSRD
-416 ESEDEFEESEEE
+416 ESGDEFEESEEE

-456 KSASVHSQITNDEFS
+456 KSASVHSQTTNDEFS

-496 QEAQTSSTAH
+496 QEAQTSSAAH

-511 ESLFAADTIA
+511 ESLFAADTTASSA
-521 PIAPVVDEEVHVAE
+521 PIVEEEVHVAE

-544 EEESSD
+544 KEESSD

-566 EAPVEEAPVEEAS
+566 KAPVEKAPI
-579 VVEETSF
+579 VEETSF

-614 DFAADF
+614 DFTADF

-634 LDFSVLDQTEESFST
+634 LDSSVLDQTEESFST
-649 DLPEVAHDDAL
+649 DLPEVAHEDAL

-728 TDDLTI
+728 ADDLTI

>member
-47 EAKAVLQS
+47 EAQAVLQS
-55 GSVNVMGGNIHG
+55 GSVNVTGGNIHG

-152 APHNPTSTMQKTSP
+152 VPHNPTTAMQKTSP

-248 PSAPVENTVNQVEN
+248 PSAPIENTATQVEN
-262 NQHAPTVETPA
+262 NQPAPIVETPP
-273 APQPANTVPVETQAK
+273 APPPANPAPVETQAK

-295 QQAEPVTQTP
+295 QQAAPVTQTP
-305 ESAPVEPSAPVKQEA
+305 EPAPVEPSVPVKQEA
-320 PVVTPASEVQAA
+320 PVVAPASEVQAA
-332 SNVPG
+332 SNAPG

-345 AAASETSAPAVE
+345 ASASETSAPAVE

-368 ETPPPAPVEEEGM
+368 ETSPPAPVEEEGM

-402 ALSRRRKPNESGRD
+402 ALSRRRKPNENGRD

-456 KSASVHSQITNDEFS
+456 KSASVHSQTTNDEFS

-496 QEAQTSSTAH
+496 QETQTSSAAH

-511 ESLFAADTIA
+511 ESLFAADTTA
-521 PIAPVVDEEVHVAE
+521 PIAPVVEQEVHVAE
-535 PAPVAPATV
+535 PAPVVSAAV

-566 EAPVEEAPVEEAS
+566 EAPVEKAPI
-579 VVEETSF
+579 VEETSF

-614 DFAADF
+614 DFTADF
-620 ADNVIETPAAVEEP
+620 ADNVIETPAVVEEP
-634 LDFSVLDQTEESFST
+634 LDFSVLDQAEESFST
-649 DLPEVAHDDAL
+649 DLPEVAHEDAL
-660 EFDLPSGD
+660 EFDLPSSD

-684 LGESHADNTV
+684 LGESHADTA

-714 EVPAATPATEADFF
+714 EVPAATPATEAGFF
-728 TDDLTI
+728 ADDLTI

-744 VSALDSVD
+744 VSALDS

>member
-55 GSVNVMGGNIHG
+55 GSVNVTGGNIHG

-119 VQRTRRAPATRL
+119 AQLTRRAPATRL

-248 PSAPVENTVNQVEN
+248 SSAPVKNTTAQVEN
-262 NQHAPTVETPA
+262 NQPAPTVETPP
-273 APQPANTVPVETQAK
+273 APPPANPAPVETQAK

-295 QQAEPVTQTP
+295 QQAAPVTQAP
-305 ESAPVEPSAPVKQEA
+305 EPAPVEPSVPVKPET
-320 PVVTPASEVQAA
+320 PVVAPASEVQAA

-345 AAASETSAPAVE
+345 GAASETSAPAVE

-402 ALSRRRKPNESGRD
+402 ALSRRRKPNESGRG

-456 KSASVHSQITNDEFS
+456 KSASVHSQIANDEFS

-481 TKPNAVADDEWLVDS
+481 TKPNVVADDEWLVDS
-496 QEAQTSSTAH
+496 QETQTSSAAH

-511 ESLFAADTIA
+511 ESLFAADTTA
-521 PIAPVVDEEVHVAE
+521 PSAPVVEEEVHVAE
-535 PAPVAPATV
+535 PAPVVSATI

-566 EAPVEEAPVEEAS
+566 EAPVVK
-579 VVEETSF
+579 ETSF

-620 ADNVIETPAAVEEP
+620 ADNVIEPPAAVEEP

-684 LGESHADNTV
+684 LVESHADTAN
-694 DLAMDMGFD
+694 LAMDMGFD
-703 DLDIAEAPAAP
+703 DLDIAEAPAIP

-728 TDDLTI
+728 ADDLTI
-734 DTPAVEPAKD
+734 DTPAVEPVKD

>member
-1 MKNKSKIISAS
+1 
-12 LSLMTSM
+12 
-19 SAVAGLGGLNV
+19 
-30 QSNLGEPFS
+30 
-39 ASIVVTGN
+39 
-47 EAKAVLQS
+47 
-55 GSVNVMGGNIHG
+55 
-67 TVVPQGNG
+67 
-75 NAVIRLR
+75 
-82 SNSVVNDPIVNFV
+82 
-95 VSAGNQT
+95 
-102 RQYTAMV
+102 
-109 NPAHYRPADA
+109 
-119 VQRTRRAPATRL
+119 
-131 KPIAQK
+131 
-137 PAATAVDTVD
+137 
-147 TIEAD
+147 
-152 APHNPTSTMQKTSP
+152 
-166 RPRYYRVQHG
+166 
-176 ESVSSIA
+176 
-183 ARYRPRGMSVQR
+183 
-195 AIRALIAANPRAFHH
+195 
-210 GRMYRNVTLY
+210 
-220 IPSAAQWHAYANTS
+220 
-234 SERRR
+234 
-239 AAHRLAAQR
+239 
-248 PSAPVENTVNQVEN
+248 
-262 NQHAPTVETPA
+262 
-273 APQPANTVPVETQAK
+273 
-288 PVNNATE
+288 
-295 QQAEPVTQTP
+295 
-305 ESAPVEPSAPVKQEA
+305 
-320 PVVTPASEVQAA
+320 
-332 SNVPG
+332 
-337 EMVAASDF
+337 
-345 AAASETSAPAVE
+345 
-357 EVAPPPAPPAV
+357 
-368 ETPPPAPVEEEGM
+368 M

-561 NETVE
+561 NET
-566 EAPVEEAPVEEAS
+566 VEEAPVEEAS

>member
-55 GSVNVMGGNIHG
+55 GSVNVTGGNIHG

-137 PAATAVDTVD
+137 PAATAADTVD

-183 ARYRPRGMSVQR
+183 ARYRPRGMSMQR
-195 AIRALIAANPRAFHH
+195 AVRALIAANPRAFHH

-248 PSAPVENTVNQVEN
+248 PAAPIENTAAPVENNQP
-262 NQHAPTVETPA
+262 APTVETPV
-273 APQPANTVPVETQAK
+273 APPPANPAPVETQAK

-295 QQAEPVTQTP
+295 QQAAPVTQTP
-305 ESAPVEPSAPVKQEA
+305 EPTPVEPSVPVKPET
-320 PVVTPASEVQAA
+320 PVAVPASEVQAA
-332 SNVPG
+332 SNAPG

-357 EVAPPPAPPAV
+357 EVSPPPAPPAV

-402 ALSRRRKPNESGRD
+402 ALSRRRKPNESGRG

-456 KSASVHSQITNDEFS
+456 KSASVHSQTTNDEFS

-496 QEAQTSSTAH
+496 QEMQTSSAAH

-511 ESLFAADTIA
+511 ESLFAADTTA
-521 PIAPVVDEEVHVAE
+521 PSAPVVEEEVHVAE
-535 PAPVAPATV
+535 PAPVVPAV

-566 EAPVEEAPVEEAS
+566 EAPV
-579 VVEETSF
+579 VEETSF

-591 DIKPAAEVAESAD
+591 DIKPVAEVAES
-604 TFDLDTPAEE
+604 TESFDLDTPAEE
-614 DFAADF
+614 DFTADF

-649 DLPEVAHDDAL
+649 DLPEVAHEDAL

-684 LGESHADNTV
+684 LGESHADTA

-703 DLDIAEAPAAP
+703 NLDIAEAPAAP

-728 TDDLTI
+728 ADDLTI
-734 DTPAVEPAKD
+734 DAPAVEPAKD
-744 VSALDSVD
+744 VSALDSV
-752 VETPAVQDA
+752 ETPAVQDV

>member
-239 AAHRLAAQR
+239 AAHRLVAQR
-248 PSAPVENTVNQVEN
+248 PSAPVENTTAQVEN
-262 NQHAPTVETPA
+262 NQPAPTVETPP
-273 APQPANTVPVETQAK
+273 APPPANTVPVETQAK

-295 QQAEPVTQTP
+295 QQAAPVTQTP

-320 PVVTPASEVQAA
+320 PVMTPASEVQAA

-368 ETPPPAPVEEEGM
+368 ETPPPAPVQEEGM

-402 ALSRRRKPNESGRD
+402 ALSRRRKPNESGRG
-416 ESEDEFEESEEE
+416 ESEDEFEESEGE

-456 KSASVHSQITNDEFS
+456 KSASVHSQTTNDEFS

-481 TKPNAVADDEWLVDS
+481 TKPNAMADDEWLLDS
-496 QEAQTSSTAH
+496 QETQTSSAAH

-511 ESLFAADTIA
+511 ESLFAADTTAPSA
-521 PIAPVVDEEVHVAE
+521 PIVEEEVHVAE
-535 PAPVAPATV
+535 PAPVVSAAV

-566 EAPVEEAPVEEAS
+566 EAPVEEAS

-591 DIKPAAEVAESAD
+591 DIKPAAAEVAESAD

-614 DFAADF
+614 DFTADF

-634 LDFSVLDQTEESFST
+634 LDFSVLDQKEESFST
-649 DLPEVAHDDAL
+649 DLPEVAHEDAL

-684 LGESHADNTV
+684 LGESHADTA

-703 DLDIAEAPAAP
+703 DLDIAEAPA
-714 EVPAATPATEADFF
+714 VPAATPATEADFF
-728 TDDLTI
+728 ADDLTI
-734 DTPAVEPAKD
+734 NTPAVEPVKD

>member
-47 EAKAVLQS
+47 EAQAILQS
-55 GSVNVMGGNIHG
+55 GSVNVTGGNIHG

-262 NQHAPTVETPA
+262 NQPAPTVETPP
-273 APQPANTVPVETQAK
+273 APPPANPAPVETQAK

-295 QQAEPVTQTP
+295 QPAAPVNQTP
-305 ESAPVEPSAPVKQEA
+305 EPAPVEPSVPVKPEA
-320 PVVTPASEVQAA
+320 PVVAPASEVQAA

-402 ALSRRRKPNESGRD
+402 ALSRRRKPNESGRG

-456 KSASVHSQITNDEFS
+456 KSVSVHSQTTNDEFS

-496 QEAQTSSTAH
+496 QETQTSSAAH

-511 ESLFAADTIA
+511 ESLFAADTTAPSA
-521 PIAPVVDEEVHVAE
+521 PIVEEEVHVAE
-535 PAPVAPATV
+535 PAPVVPTTV

-566 EAPVEEAPVEEAS
+566 EAPVKEAS

-614 DFAADF
+614 DFTANF

-649 DLPEVAHDDAL
+649 DLPEVAHEDAL
-660 EFDLPSGD
+660 EFDLPSSD

-673 GVDHSATQFAD
+673 GVDHSVTQFAD
-684 LGESHADNTV
+684 LGETHADTA

-714 EVPAATPATEADFF
+714 EVPAAAPATEADFF
-728 TDDLTI
+728 ADDLTI
-734 DTPAVEPAKD
+734 DTPAVEPVKD
-744 VSALDSVD
+744 VSALDSA
-752 VETPAVQDA
+752 ETPDVQDA

>member
-55 GSVNVMGGNIHG
+55 GSVNVTGGNIHG

-82 SNSVVNDPIVNFV
+82 SNSIVNDPIVNFV

-131 KPIAQK
+131 KPITQK
-137 PAATAVDTVD
+137 PAATAADMVD

-152 APHNPTSTMQKTSP
+152 APQNSTSTMQKTSP

-248 PSAPVENTVNQVEN
+248 PSAPVENTATQVEN
-262 NQHAPTVETPA
+262 NQPAPTVETPP
-273 APQPANTVPVETQAK
+273 APPPANTVPVETQAK

-295 QQAEPVTQTP
+295 QQAAPVTQTP
-305 ESAPVEPSAPVKQEA
+305 EPAPVEPSVPVKPET
-320 PVVTPASEVQAA
+320 PVVAPASEVQAA
-332 SNVPG
+332 SNAPG

-345 AAASETSAPAVE
+345 AAASETAA
-357 EVAPPPAPPAV
+357 PAV

-402 ALSRRRKPNESGRD
+402 ALSRRRKPNESGRG
-416 ESEDEFEESEEE
+416 ESEDEFEESEGE

-456 KSASVHSQITNDEFS
+456 KSASVHSQTTNDEFS

-496 QEAQTSSTAH
+496 QETQTSSAAH

-511 ESLFAADTIA
+511 ESLFAADTTAPSA
-521 PIAPVVDEEVHVAE
+521 PIVEEEVHVAE
-535 PAPVAPATV
+535 PAPVVPATV

-566 EAPVEEAPVEEAS
+566 EAPVEKAPI
-579 VVEETSF
+579 VEETSC

-614 DFAADF
+614 DFTADF

-634 LDFSVLDQTEESFST
+634 LDFSVLDQAEESFST
-649 DLPEVAHDDAL
+649 DLPEVAHEDAL
-660 EFDLPSGD
+660 EFDLPSSD

-684 LGESHADNTV
+684 LGESHADTA

-703 DLDIAEAPAAP
+703 DLDIAEAPAVP

-728 TDDLTI
+728 ADDLTI
-734 DTPAVEPAKD
+734 DTPAVEPAKA

>member
-47 EAKAVLQS
+47 EAQAVLQS

-75 NAVIRLR
+75 NAIIRLR

-152 APHNPTSTMQKTSP
+152 VPHNPTTAMQKTSP

-248 PSAPVENTVNQVEN
+248 PSAPIENTATQVEN
-262 NQHAPTVETPA
+262 NQPAPIVETPP
-273 APQPANTVPVETQAK
+273 APPPANPAPVETQAK

-295 QQAEPVTQTP
+295 QQAAPVTQTP
-305 ESAPVEPSAPVKQEA
+305 EPAPVEPSVPVKQEA
-320 PVVTPASEVQAA
+320 PVVAPASEVQAA
-332 SNVPG
+332 SNAPG

-345 AAASETSAPAVE
+345 ASASETSAPAVE

-368 ETPPPAPVEEEGM
+368 ETSPPAPVEEEGM

-442 FTLPEDDTYEDSST
+442 FTLPEDDTYENSST
-456 KSASVHSQITNDEFS
+456 KSASVHSQTTNDEFS

-481 TKPNAVADDEWLVDS
+481 TNPNAVADDEWLVDS

-511 ESLFAADTIA
+511 ESLFAADTTA
-521 PIAPVVDEEVHVAE
+521 PSASVVEEEVHVAE
-535 PAPVAPATV
+535 PAPVVPAAV

-566 EAPVEEAPVEEAS
+566 EAPVEEAPI
-579 VVEETSF
+579 VEETSF

-591 DIKPAAEVAESAD
+591 DIKPAVEVAESTD
-604 TFDLDTPAEE
+604 TFNLDTPAEE

-634 LDFSVLDQTEESFST
+634 LDFSVLDPTEESFST
-649 DLPEVAHDDAL
+649 DLPEVAHEDAL

-728 TDDLTI
+728 ADDLTI

>member
-55 GSVNVMGGNIHG
+55 GSVNVTGGNIHG

-82 SNSVVNDPIVNFV
+82 SNSIVNDPIVNFV

-239 AAHRLAAQR
+239 ATHRLAAQR
-248 PSAPVENTVNQVEN
+248 PSAPVENTTAQVEN
-262 NQHAPTVETPA
+262 NQPAPTVETPP
-273 APQPANTVPVETQAK
+273 APPPANTVPVETQAK

-295 QQAEPVTQTP
+295 QQATPVTQTP
-305 ESAPVEPSAPVKQEA
+305 EPASVEPSVPVKPET
-320 PVVTPASEVQAA
+320 PVVAPASEVQAA

-345 AAASETSAPAVE
+345 GAASETSAPAVE

-402 ALSRRRKPNESGRD
+402 ALSRRRKPNESGRG

-456 KSASVHSQITNDEFS
+456 KSASVHSQIANDEFS

-481 TKPNAVADDEWLVDS
+481 TKPNVVADDEWLVDS
-496 QEAQTSSTAH
+496 QETQTSSAAH

-511 ESLFAADTIA
+511 ESLFAADTTA
-521 PIAPVVDEEVHVAE
+521 PSAPVVEEEVHVAE
-535 PAPVAPATV
+535 PAPVVSATI

-566 EAPVEEAPVEEAS
+566 EAPVVK
-579 VVEETSF
+579 ETSF

-620 ADNVIETPAAVEEP
+620 ADNVIEPPAAVEEP

-684 LGESHADNTV
+684 LVESHADTAN
-694 DLAMDMGFD
+694 LAMDMGFD
-703 DLDIAEAPAAP
+703 DLDIAEAPAIP

-728 TDDLTI
+728 ADDLTII
-734 DTPAVEPAKD
+734 DTPAVEPVKD

>member
-295 QQAEPVTQTP
+295 QQAAPVTQTP

-566 EAPVEEAPVEEAS
+566 EAPVEEAS